1 MLPKEL
7 FLSTIEKIQKQEAR
21 IDEFN
26 TALSKICD
34 GFPVF
39 DSENQYLIALRELL
53 KHTMQDQYDY
63 IGWWLYERRM
73 PDTQSGGMM
82 KTVKKSAWT

>member
-7 FLSTIEKIQKQEAR
+7 FLSTLEKIQKQEAR

-53 KHTMQDQYDY
+53 KYTSDGGYMK
-63 IGWWLYERRM
+63 RRM

-82 KTVKKSAWT
+82 RTVKKSAWT